1 MGSEGAAAMSKEPGE
16 LAYEKSRPS
25 WLWCEISVSERK
37 TWAAVEAAIRADEAA
52 KVWAATVEECAE
64 LVDFPSDATATTEPS
79 DYLKGRRDAA
89 AAIRAKIGAEHG

>member
-1 MGSEGAAAMSKEPGE
+1 MSKEPGQ

-37 TWAAVEAAIRADEAA
+37 IWAAVESAIRADEAA
-52 KVWAATVEECAE
+52 KVRAATIEECAK

-79 DYLKGRRDAA
+79 DYVKGRRDAA
-89 AAIRAKIGAEHG
+89 QALRTKLGAEHG